1 MSCSLLKSLVA
12 VGCLAAWTGSAW
24 AETKVTLS
32 KTHVC
37 CPQCEKVIAKVLEDA
52 GAKGAASK
60 ADGSVTFTAA
70 DDAAAQ
76 KTVDALAAAGF
87 HGTTDNKDI
96 KVKDNS
102 GVKEGKVASLTLKG
116 VHNCCGQ
123 CNTAIKNTLKKIEG
137 VESDDAKAKSDT
149 LTVKG
154 NFDGQALV
162 KALNDVGFHV
172 TAEK

>member
-1 MSCSLLKSLVA
+1 MRSSLTTSLVA
-12 VGCLAAWTGSAW
+12 ACCVMLAGSVW

-37 CPQCEKVIAKVLEDA
+37 CPQCEKVIAKVLEDN
-52 GAKGAASK
+52 GAKGSASK
-60 ADGSVTFTAA
+60 ADGTVTFTAA

-76 KTVDALAAAGF
+76 KTIDALAAAGF
-87 HGTTDNKDI
+87 HGTTDSDKI
-96 KVKDNS
+96 KVKDDS

-116 VHNCCGQ
+116 IHNCCGQ
-123 CNTAIKNTLKKIEG
+123 CNNAIKNTLKKIEG

-154 NFDGQALV
+154 NFDAKAVV
-162 KALNDVGFHV
+162 KALNEAGFHV
-172 TAEK
+172 VTEK